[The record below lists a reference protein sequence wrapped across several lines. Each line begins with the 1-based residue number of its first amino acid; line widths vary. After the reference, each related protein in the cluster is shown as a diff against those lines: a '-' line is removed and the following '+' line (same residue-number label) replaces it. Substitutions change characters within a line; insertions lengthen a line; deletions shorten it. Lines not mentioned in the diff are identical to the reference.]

1 MVKALLRSLVSIF
14 KVFGFILV
22 PTMSPVNVT
31 ATASSYTSLMVE
43 WKHVPPAY
51 AHGVIKGYIVYYE
64 HGNHSNATAV
74 SDKQV
79 PYKEYLKLSFLKI
92 FAWYTIQVA
101 AYTSVGVGVR
111 SNPIY
116 ARTGEYCKL
125 STLVD

>member
-1 MVKALLRSLVSIF
+1 MDDSV
-14 KVFGFILV
+14 LV
-22 PTMSPVNVT
+22 PAMSPVNVN
-31 ATASSYTSLMVE
+31 ADASSDTSLLVK

-64 HGNHSNATAV
+64 HGNQSNATAF

-79 PYKEYLKLSFLKI
+79 PSKEFLALSFLEI

-101 AYTSVGVGVR
+101 AYTSVGIGVR

-116 ARTGEYCKL
+116 ARTGEYCKSL
-125 STLVD
+125 SIPNGCFIAAVLWLVRK